1 MNNIFQFKDT
11 NNLVRKFF
19 ILGVVSTALS
29 YLGYLNDVEHFYHSY
44 LVSFVFWMTLSL
56 GCMFLYSCILL

>member
-1 MNNIFQFKDT
+1 MNNVFQFKDT

-44 LVSFVFWMTLSL
+44 LDL
-56 GCMFLYSCILL
+56 GTS